1 VQEQARQEAYN
12 LMKQKPR
19 WTLEMLTACLAIL
32 CVLLM
37 LVLLV
42 QRPAIWPVLVV
53 LAAAWCIGMGLFRY
67 RLRSQLARWVC
78 GGDFTKSK
86 TKFSLEPLSQP
97 VVLLSG
103 ETVLW
108 YNDQFR
114 QRMLGGQDLLVSR
127 VQKVIPGLDLQ
138 QARTQEGQQLTL
150 ADGVWSAHS
159 STVPGDAETMTL
171 VVFNEETALRRVEAE
186 YKASRP
192 GYLVFLV
199 DGYDDVFSDM
209 LDSERARLLEGINR
223 VLEEMIGRGTGF
235 LRRVASGRY
244 IAVVEERQLEQFAKR
259 GYDVL
264 DKIRALDPSVNLS
277 LSIGIGRGAKTLRE
291 AQDMAVQALDMA
303 QGRGGDQAAE
313 MTPDGFTFYGGV
325 SHGVEKRSK
334 VRSRI
339 VADQLVKLIKEADHV
354 VIMGH
359 RMSDLDAIGSA
370 EGVLRICKIC
380 DVPAVIAVRR
390 DATLASS
397 LINAL
402 VAAGQE
408 DDFIDPKGALP
419 IISKRT
425 LCIVVDTY
433 QVNLVESK
441 EILEK
446 CGKVAVIDHHRK
458 GVGFIENPA
467 LVCHEPYSSSASE
480 LVTELLQYV
489 GERDD
494 KPNRVEAEGLLAGI
508 MLDTRDFTLHT
519 GVRTFEA
526 AAALRRYG
534 AETERVRQLF
544 DVTMVEYNA
553 KADLVEAAQMYKNC
567 AVSVSGEVPPEA
579 RVAIAQ
585 AANDLLTIQN
595 VEASFVAVQV
605 GTGVNISA
613 RSLGAVNVQ
622 VIMESLGGGGHQ
634 TMAAAQ
640 LKHITPEAARARI
653 QTAIDQ
659 YRESQKKTSSE
670 AGAEPKK
677 KDNKP

>member
-1 VQEQARQEAYN
+1 
-12 LMKQKPR
+12 
-19 WTLEMLTACLAIL
+19 MLTACLAIL

-640 LKHITPEAARARI
+640 LKHITLEAARARI

-670 AGAEPKK
+670 ANAEPKK

>member
-1 VQEQARQEAYN
+1 
-12 LMKQKPR
+12 
-19 WTLEMLTACLAIL
+19 MLTACLAIL

-259 GYDVL
+259 SYDVL

-433 QVNLVESK
+433 QVSLVESK

-670 AGAEPKK
+670 ADAEPKK

>member
-1 VQEQARQEAYN
+1 
-12 LMKQKPR
+12 MKHKPR
-19 WTLEMLTACLAIL
+19 WTLEMLTVSLAVL
-32 CVLLM
+32 CALLT
-37 LVLLV
+37 LVLLF
-42 QRPAIWPVLVV
+42 QRPGIWVV
-53 LAAAWCIGMGLFRY
+53 LLALVILWGVCMVMFRY
-67 RLRSQLARWVC
+67 KLRRWMAQWVC
-78 GGDFTKSK
+78 GGTFEKSK
-86 TKFSLEPLSQP
+86 TRFSLEQLSQP
-97 VVLLSG
+97 AALLSG

-108 YNDQFR
+108 YNEQFR
-114 QRMLGGQDLLVSR
+114 VRILGGVDVLTSR
-127 VQKVIPGLDLQ
+127 VQKVLPGLDLQ
-138 QARTQEGQQLTL
+138 QCRQQTGQLLTFS
-150 ADGVWSAHS
+150 DGAWSVHS
-159 STVPGDAETMTL
+159 STVPGDAESMTL
-171 VVFNEETALRRVEAE
+171 LVLNEETALRRIEAE

-199 DGYDDVFSDM
+199 DGYDDVFGDM
-209 LDSERARLLEGINR
+209 MDSERARLLEGINR
-223 VLEEMIGRGTGF
+223 ILEDMIGRGNGF

-244 IAVVEERQLEQFAKR
+244 IAVVEERQMEQFANR

-334 VRSRI
+334 VRSRF

-390 DATLASS
+390 DATLAGS
-397 LINAL
+397 LIDAL
-402 VAAGQE
+402 CAAGQR
-408 DDFIDPKGALP
+408 DDFIDPKDALP
-419 IISKRT
+419 IISKHT

-433 QVNLVESK
+433 QVGLVESK

-458 GVGFIENPA
+458 GVGYIEKPA

-494 KPNRVEAEGLLAGI
+494 KPNRVEAEGLLSGI
-508 MLDTRDFTLHT
+508 MLDTQDFTLHT

-553 KADLVEAAQMYKNC
+553 KSALVEAAKMYRNC
-567 AVSVSGEVPPEA
+567 AISVGSEVPPEA
-579 RVAIAQ
+579 RVAVAQ
-585 AANDLLTIQN
+585 AANDLLRIQG
-595 VEASFVAVQV
+595 VDASFVAVQA
-605 GTGVNISA
+605 GSGMNISA

-640 LKHITPEAARARI
+640 LRHITAQAARARI
-653 QTAIDQ
+653 ETAIDN
-659 YRESQKKTSSE
+659 YYASQKKSAVE
-670 AGAEPKK
+670 
-677 KDNKP
+677 DNKH

>member
-1 VQEQARQEAYN
+1 
-12 LMKQKPR
+12 
-19 WTLEMLTACLAIL
+19 MLTACLAIL

-108 YNDQFR
+108 YNGQFR

-494 KPNRVEAEGLLAGI
+494 KPNRVEAEGLLSGI

-670 AGAEPKK
+670 ADAEPKK

>member
-1 VQEQARQEAYN
+1 
-12 LMKQKPR
+12 
-19 WTLEMLTACLAIL
+19 MLTACLAIL

-42 QRPAIWPVLVV
+42 QRPAIWPVLMV

>member
-1 VQEQARQEAYN
+1 
-12 LMKQKPR
+12 
-19 WTLEMLTACLAIL
+19 MLTACLAIL

-677 KDNKP
+677 RITSHEAV

>member
-1 VQEQARQEAYN
+1 
-12 LMKQKPR
+12 
-19 WTLEMLTACLAIL
+19 MLTAALAVL
-32 CVLLM
+32 CALLV

-42 QRPAIWPVLVV
+42 QRPAIWLLLVVLVV
-53 LAAAWCIGMGLFRY
+53 LWGVLFVLFRC
-67 RLRSQLARWVC
+67 RLRSWVARWVC
-78 GGDFTKSK
+78 GGSFEKSK
-86 TKFSLEPLSQP
+86 TQFSLEPLSQP
-97 VVLLSG
+97 AALLSG

-108 YNDQFR
+108 YNAEFR
-114 QRMLGGQDLLVSR
+114 TRLMKGESLLTPR
-127 VQKVIPGLDLQ
+127 VQKVLPGLDLQ
-138 QARTQEGQQLTL
+138 ESRTAGGQLLNL
-150 ADGVWSAHS
+150 ADGAWSVHS
-159 STVPGDAETMTL
+159 STVPGEAESMTL
-171 VVFNEETALRRVEAE
+171 LVLNEETALRKVEAE

-223 VLEEMIGRGTGF
+223 VLEDMIGRGTGF

-277 LSIGIGRGAKTLRE
+277 ISIGIGRGAKTLRE

-359 RMSDLDAIGSA
+359 RMSDLDAIGAA

-390 DATLASS
+390 DATLAGS

-419 IISKRT
+419 IISQRT
-425 LCIVVDTY
+425 LCIIVDTY
-433 QVNLVESK
+433 QLGLVESR

-446 CGKVAVIDHHRK
+446 CGKVIYDSLNCIVWS
-458 GVGFIENPA
+458 GTPT
-467 LVCHEPYSSSASE
+467 EP
-480 LVTELLQYV
+480 VQT
-489 GERDD
+489 
-494 KPNRVEAEGLLAGI
+494 
-508 MLDTRDFTLHT
+508 
-519 GVRTFEA
+519 
-526 AAALRRYG
+526 
-534 AETERVRQLF
+534 
-544 DVTMVEYNA
+544 
-553 KADLVEAAQMYKNC
+553 
-567 AVSVSGEVPPEA
+567 VSVSPNVLTELKNSDIYYSQRFECDDPNVVIVEEDHYAYCSFIKITGTDSPAKIKWYAYTFASSYNVPYESEIGDLGEATEFSNPISSDNTARQNTADWMADYLSKRRQYTVETLGYPE
-579 RVAIAQ
+579 VDPG
-585 AANDLLTIQN
+585 DLILYNGKEATV
-595 VEASFVAVQV
+595 VEANINFNQGAMRETFILRGEEKLNGVAN
-605 GTGVNISA
+605 T
-613 RSLGAVNVQ
+613 
-622 VIMESLGGGGHQ
+622 
-634 TMAAAQ
+634 
-640 LKHITPEAARARI
+640 
-653 QTAIDQ
+653 
-659 YRESQKKTSSE
+659 
-670 AGAEPKK
+670 
-677 KDNKP
+677 

>member
-1 VQEQARQEAYN
+1 
-12 LMKQKPR
+12 MKQKPR
-19 WTLEMLTACLAIL
+19 WSLEMLTISLALL
-32 CVLLM
+32 CALLVIVLLI
-37 LVLLV
+37 
-42 QRPAIWPVLVV
+42 QRPKAWGILLALVV
-53 LAAAWCIGMGLFRY
+53 LWGVCTWLFRFQ
-67 RLRSQLARWVC
+67 LRRWVNRWIR
-78 GGDFTKSK
+78 GTTFENSK
-86 TKFSLEPLSQP
+86 TQFSLEQLSQP
-97 VVLLSG
+97 TAMLSG
-103 ETVLW
+103 DTVLW
-108 YNDQFR
+108 YNEAFR
-114 QRMLGGQDLLVSR
+114 TRILGGADLLASR
-127 VQKVIPGLDLQ
+127 VQKVLPGLDLQ
-138 QARTQEGQQLTL
+138 LCREQSGQLLTL
-150 ADGVWSAHS
+150 ADGFWNVHS
-159 STVPGDAETMTL
+159 STVPGGAECATL
-171 VVFNEETALRRVEAE
+171 LVLNEETALRKVEAE

-223 VLEEMIGRGTGF
+223 ILEDMIGRGTGF

-244 IAVVEERQLEQFAKR
+244 IAVVEERQLEQFAQK

-264 DKIRALDPSVNLS
+264 DKIRALDPGVNLS
-277 LSIGIGRGAKTLRE
+277 LSIGIGRGAKTLRD
-291 AQDMAVQALDMA
+291 AQDMAAQALDMA

-339 VADQLVKLIKEADHV
+339 VADQLVKLIREADHV

-390 DATLASS
+390 EATLAGS
-397 LINAL
+397 LIDAL
-402 VAAGQE
+402 RKAGQE
-408 DDFIDPKGALP
+408 DDFIDPKAALQ
-419 IISKRT
+419 IVSKKT
-425 LCIVVDTY
+425 LCVVVDTY
-433 QVNLVESK
+433 QVGLVECK
-441 EILEK
+441 EILDK

-458 GVGFIENPA
+458 GVGYIENPA
-467 LVCHEPYSSSASE
+467 LICHEPYSSSASE

-489 GERDD
+489 GGRDD
-494 KPNRVEAEGLLAGI
+494 KPNRVEAEGLLSGI

-553 KADLVEAAQMYKNC
+553 KAALVEAAQMYKNC
-567 AVSVSGEVPPEA
+567 AISVGGEVAPEA
-579 RVAIAQ
+579 RVAVAQ
-585 AANDLLTIQN
+585 AANDLLTIQG

-653 QTAIDQ
+653 QSAIDQ
-659 YRESQKKTSSE
+659 YRASQKKSS
-670 AGAEPKK
+670 AAEKA
-677 KDNKP
+677 

>member
-1 VQEQARQEAYN
+1 
-12 LMKQKPR
+12 
-19 WTLEMLTACLAIL
+19 MLTACLAIL

-97 VVLLSG
+97 VALLSG

-108 YNDQFR
+108 YNEEFR
-114 QRMLGGQDLLVSR
+114 QRILGGQDLLVSR
-127 VQKVIPGLDLQ
+127 VQKIIPGLDLQ
-138 QARTQEGQQLTL
+138 LARTRQGQQLTL

-199 DGYDDVFSDM
+199 DGYDGVVSDR
-209 LDSERARLLEGINR
+209 LDSERAPRLEGINR

-291 AQDMAVQALDMA
+291 AQDRAVQALDMA

-670 AGAEPKK
+670 ADAEPKK

>member
-1 VQEQARQEAYN
+1 
-12 LMKQKPR
+12 
-19 WTLEMLTACLAIL
+19 MLTACLAIL

-425 LCIVVDTY
+425 LCVVVDTY

-567 AVSVSGEVPPEA
+567 AVSVSGEVPAEA

-670 AGAEPKK
+670 ADAEPKK

>member
-1 VQEQARQEAYN
+1 
-12 LMKQKPR
+12 MKQKPR
-19 WTLEMLTACLAIL
+19 WTFEMLTAALAVL
-32 CVLLM
+32 CGLLT

-42 QRPAIWPVLVV
+42 QRPAGWPVLAV
-53 LAAAWCIGMGLFRY
+53 LAVLWGIGICVFRY
-67 RLRSQLARWVC
+67 QLRRWTAKWVA
-78 GGDFTKSK
+78 GGSFENSRTQY
-86 TKFSLEPLSQP
+86 SLESLSQP
-97 VVLLSG
+97 AALLSG

-108 YNDQFR
+108 YNSRFR
-114 QRMLGGQDLLVSR
+114 TALLGGEDRLAGRAQKLL
-127 VQKVIPGLDLQ
+127 PGLDTA
-138 QARTQEGQQLTL
+138 QARTPEGQQLNL
-150 ADGVWSAHS
+150 ADGVWNVHS
-159 STVPGDAETMTL
+159 STVPGGSESMTL
-171 VVFNEETALRRVEAE
+171 LVFNEETALRRIETE

-192 GYLVFLV
+192 GYMVFLV

-223 VLEEMIGRGTGF
+223 VLEDMIGRGTGF

-244 IAVVEERQLEQFAKR
+244 IAVVEERHLEQYAKR

-277 LSIGIGRGAKTLRE
+277 ISIGIGRGAKTLRE

-339 VADQLVKLIKEADHV
+339 VADQLVKLIREADHV

-359 RMSDLDAIGSA
+359 RMSDLDAIGAA

-380 DVPAVIAVRR
+380 DVPAVIAVKR
-390 DATLASS
+390 DATLAST

-402 VAAGQE
+402 CEAGQK
-408 DDFIDPKGALP
+408 DDFIDPKDALP
-419 IISKRT
+419 IVSRRT
-425 LCIVVDTY
+425 LCVVVDTY
-433 QVNLVESK
+433 QLGLVESR

-458 GVGFIENPA
+458 GVGFIEKA
-467 LVCHEPYSSSASE
+467 DLVCHEPYSSSASE

-489 GERDD
+489 GSREN
-494 KPNRVEAEGLLAGI
+494 KPNRVEAEGLLSGI
-508 MLDTRDFTLHT
+508 MLDTQDFTLHT

-544 DVTMVEYNA
+544 DVSMVEYNA
-553 KADLVEAAQMYKNC
+553 KADLVEAAQMYKGC
-567 AVSVSGEVPPEA
+567 AISISGGVPPEA
-579 RVAIAQ
+579 RVAVAQ
-585 AANDLLTIQN
+585 AANDLLRIQG
-595 VEASFVAVQV
+595 VEASFVAVQA
-605 GTGVNISA
+605 GQGVNISA

-640 LKHITPEAARARI
+640 LKHIDPEAVRARI

-659 YRESQKKTSSE
+659 YRESQKKPLSDNQP
-670 AGAEPKK
+670 EPKK
-677 KDNKP
+677 KDQQR

>member
-1 VQEQARQEAYN
+1 
-12 LMKQKPR
+12 
-19 WTLEMLTACLAIL
+19 MLTACLAIL

-534 AETERVRQLF
+534 AETERVRQLV

-670 AGAEPKK
+670 ADAEPKK

>member
-1 VQEQARQEAYN
+1 
-12 LMKQKPR
+12 
-19 WTLEMLTACLAIL
+19 MLTACLAIL

-670 AGAEPKK
+670 ANSEPKK

>member
-1 VQEQARQEAYN
+1 
-12 LMKQKPR
+12 
-19 WTLEMLTACLAIL
+19 MLTACLAIL

-446 CGKVAVIDHHRK
+446 CGKGAVIDHHRK

>member
-1 VQEQARQEAYN
+1 
-12 LMKQKPR
+12 
-19 WTLEMLTACLAIL
+19 MLTACLAIL

-508 MLDTRDFTLHT
+508 MLDTRDFTIHT

-670 AGAEPKK
+670 ANAEPKK

>member
-1 VQEQARQEAYN
+1 
-12 LMKQKPR
+12 MKQKPR

-670 AGAEPKK
+670 ADAEPKK

>member
-1 VQEQARQEAYN
+1 
-12 LMKQKPR
+12 
-19 WTLEMLTACLAIL
+19 MLTACLAIL

-127 VQKVIPGLDLQ
+127 VQKIIPGLDLQ
-138 QARTQEGQQLTL
+138 LARTRQGQQLTL

-670 AGAEPKK
+670 ADAEPKK

>member
-1 VQEQARQEAYN
+1 
-12 LMKQKPR
+12 
-19 WTLEMLTACLAIL
+19 MLTACLAIL

-159 STVPGDAETMTL
+159 STVPGDTETMTL

-223 VLEEMIGRGTGF
+223 VLE
-235 LRRVASGRY
+235 
-244 IAVVEERQLEQFAKR
+244 QFSKR
-259 GYDVL
+259 SYDVL

>member
-1 VQEQARQEAYN
+1 MN
-12 LMKQKPR
+12 KKPR
-19 WTLEMLTACLAIL
+19 WTLEMLTVSLAIL
-32 CVLLM
+32 CGLLVLAL
-37 LVLLV
+37 LAARPAVWPVLLV
-42 QRPAIWPVLVV
+42 LVV
-53 LAAAWCIGMGLFRY
+53 FWGVGVVVFRCQ
-67 RLRSQLARWVC
+67 LRSWVARWIC
-78 GGDFTKSK
+78 GGDFGKSK
-86 TKFSLEPLSQP
+86 AKFSLEPLSQP
-97 VVLLSG
+97 AAILSG

-108 YNDQFR
+108 YNTAFR
-114 QRMLGGQDLLVSR
+114 ERILKGGDLLMSR
-127 VQKVIPGLDLQ
+127 AQKVLPGLDLQ
-138 QARTQEGQQLTL
+138 AARTPEGQQLNL
-150 ADGVWSAHS
+150 AEGVWNVHS
-159 STVPGDAETMTL
+159 STVPGNAESMTL
-171 VVFNEETALRRVEAE
+171 LIFNEETALRKVEAE

-244 IAVVEERQLEQFAKR
+244 IAVVEERQLEQFSKR

-359 RMSDLDAIGSA
+359 RMSDLDAIGAA

-390 DATLASS
+390 DATLAGS
-397 LINAL
+397 LIDAL
-402 VAAGQE
+402 VKAGQA

-419 IISKRT
+419 ILSKRT
-425 LCIVVDTY
+425 LCVVVDTY
-433 QVNLVESK
+433 QVNLVESR

-489 GERDD
+489 GNREN
-494 KPNRVEAEGLLAGI
+494 KPNQVEAEGLLSGI

-553 KADLVEAAQMYKNC
+553 KAALVEAAQMYKNC
-567 AVSVSGEVPPEA
+567 AISVGGEVAPEA
-579 RVAIAQ
+579 RVAVAQ

-595 VEASFVAVQV
+595 VEASFVAVQA
-605 GTGVNISA
+605 GTGVNVSA

-640 LKHITPEAARARI
+640 IKHITPEAARARI

-659 YRESQKKTSSE
+659 YRESQKKSGPDE
-670 AGAEPKK
+670 LKQEKQR
-677 KDNKP
+677 